1 MTGVNIIKDVAERL
15 DGWPTDSTGF
25 YLKSIYFDS
34 DKSVRAL
41 CAPYVKDEAKAEEDK
56 GKYFA
61 LLLERLTEEYRG
73 NLVFEL
79 EHISKDKEGYTLVL
93 KHIEVAE

>member
-1 MTGVNIIKDVAERL
+1 MKEVNIIKDVAERL
-15 DGWPTDSTGF
+15 DGWSTDGTGF

-34 DKSVRAL
+34 YKSVRAL
-41 CAPYVKDEAKAEEDK
+41 CTPYVKDESKAKEDN
-56 GKYFA
+56 GKYFP

-73 NLVFEL
+73 NLSFEL

-93 KHIEVAE
+93 KHIEASE